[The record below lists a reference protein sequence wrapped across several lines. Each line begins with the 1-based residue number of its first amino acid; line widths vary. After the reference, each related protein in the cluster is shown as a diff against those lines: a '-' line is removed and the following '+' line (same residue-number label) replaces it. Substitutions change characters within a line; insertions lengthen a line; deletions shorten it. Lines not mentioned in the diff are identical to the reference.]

1 MVLARR
7 ANVNAIGV
15 LVMLV
20 IGLKKGGEDK
30 TKTLV
35 SR

>member
-7 ANVNAIGV
+7 GNVIAIGV

-20 IGLKKGGEDK
+20 MGLKKGGKDK
-30 TKTLV
+30 TKILV